1 MLEALESDELT
12 GVALDVFIKE
22 PPDPASAIINHP
34 KVIATPHLGASTID
48 AQKTI
53 SSILS
58 NEIIKFFKK

>member
-34 KVIATPHLGASTID
+34 KVIATPHLGASTEE
-48 AQKTI
+48 AQREVAVEAAEQVFK
-53 SSILS
+53 SS
-58 NEIIKFFKK
+58 